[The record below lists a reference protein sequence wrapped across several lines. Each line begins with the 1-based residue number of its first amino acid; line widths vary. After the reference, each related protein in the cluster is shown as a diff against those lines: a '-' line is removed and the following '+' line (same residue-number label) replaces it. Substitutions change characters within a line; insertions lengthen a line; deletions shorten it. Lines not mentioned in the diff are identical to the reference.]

1 MSLEVGETPLSVAE
15 EPLLPVRMLNEF
27 AYCPRL
33 AYLEWVQS
41 EFADSVDTVEGR
53 FHHRR
58 VDVTPKRLMGTERQ
72 VGPGSGEAGACPG
85 SAEEGEDTVIHQRS
99 VWLSSERMGITAKI
113 DLVEGVGTAVV
124 PVDYKRGKRPH
135 VDKGAWEPERVQLCA
150 QGLILRDNGMDC
162 DGGFLYFVGS
172 RERVTVAF
180 DQELIQRTLTLIGE
194 MRRMAGEGRI
204 PPPLVDSPKCPRC
217 SLVGI
222 CLPDEVGW
230 LSRDH
235 PTAEAQVRRLVPA
248 NDDALPL
255 YVQQPGARVSK
266 DGDCLKIL
274 DHDEVLS
281 EARIVETSHLVVFGR
296 VQVSTQVVHELC
308 QRGIPISYL
317 STGGWFY
324 GLTSGL
330 THKNVELR
338 RRQYATAADSPRCLA
353 LARRFVQVKI
363 ANARTILRRNHAA
376 APETVLRDLKYDQA
390 HAGEA
395 RSLEELLGIE
405 GTAARRYFSEFEG
418 MLKNRDEALRF
429 DFKGRNR
436 RPPRDPVNAML
447 SLAYAMLAREWT
459 ATVQAVGLDPY
470 LGFFH
475 QPRYGRPALALD
487 LMEEF
492 RPLIADSVVLTAIN
506 NGEVRVVDFLERMGA
521 VAFTPEGRRR
531 FIETYERRMGQE
543 ITHPVFGYQISY
555 RRVLEVQARLLGRY
569 LVGEIPEYPAFTTR

>member
-1 MSLEVGETPLSVAE
+1 METETSAARPPVVE

-33 AYLEWVQS
+33 AYLEWVQG
-41 EFADSVDTVEGR
+41 EFTDSADTVEGR

-58 VDVTPKRLMGTERQ
+58 VDVSPKRAPAPE
-72 VGPGSGEAGACPG
+72 PG
-85 SAEEGEDTVIHQRS
+85 EEDEDAVIHQRS
-99 VWLSSERMGITAKI
+99 VWLSSERLGLTAKM
-113 DLVEGVGTAVV
+113 DLVEGVGTTVA

-150 QGLILRDNGMDC
+150 QGLILRDNGMEC

-172 RERVTVAF
+172 RERVAIAF
-180 DQELIQRTLTLIGE
+180 DQELILRTLTLIGE
-194 MRRMAGEGRI
+194 MRRMAREGRI

-222 CLPDEVGW
+222 CLPDEVSW
-230 LSRDH
+230 LNRAPADESR
-235 PTAEAQVRRLVPA
+235 ALRRLVPA
-248 NDDALPL
+248 KDDALPV

-324 GLTSGL
+324 GLTTGM

-338 RRQYATAADSPRCLA
+338 RRQYAAAADPARCLS

-363 ANARTILRRNHAA
+363 ANCRTMLRRNHVA
-376 APETVLRDLKYDQA
+376 APEATLRDLKTDQQ
-390 HAGEA
+390 HAGDAE
-395 RSLEELLGIE
+395 SLEELLGIE
-405 GTAARRYFSEFEG
+405 GTAARRYFSEFGG
-418 MLKNRDEALRF
+418 MLKGETGVTRF
-429 DFKGRNR
+429 DFDGRNR

-447 SLAYAMLAREWT
+447 SLAYALLAREWT
-459 ATVQAVGLDPY
+459 MTLQAVGFDPY
-470 LGFFH
+470 MGFYH

-492 RPLIADSVVLTAIN
+492 RPLIADSAVLTAIN
-506 NGEVRVVDFLERMGA
+506 NGEMRATDWIERMGA
-521 VAFTPEGRRR
+521 VTMTPEGRRR
-531 FIETYERRMGQE
+531 FIATYERRMEQE

-555 RRVLEVQARLLGRY
+555 RRVLEIQARLLGRY
-569 LVGEIPEYPAFTTR
+569 LLGEIPEYPAFATR

>member
-1 MSLEVGETPLSVAE
+1 MSTETGEMIRPVAE

-33 AYLEWVQS
+33 AYLEWVQG
-41 EFADSVDTVEGR
+41 EFTDSADTVEGR

-58 VDVTPKRLMGTERQ
+58 VDIVPKRVLR
-72 VGPGSGEAGACPG
+72 PSSGQAIETA
-85 SAEEGEDTVIHQRS
+85 SEAEEEDAVIHQRS
-99 VWLSSERMGITAKI
+99 VWLSSERLGLTAKM
-113 DLVEGVGTAVV
+113 DLVEGAGTSVAL
-124 PVDYKRGKRPH
+124 VDYKRGKRPH
-135 VDKGAWEPERVQLCA
+135 IEKGAWEPERVQLCA
-150 QGLILRDNGMDC
+150 QGLILRDNGMEC

-172 RERVTVAF
+172 RERVSIAF
-180 DQELIQRTLTLIGE
+180 DPELIQRTLTLIDE
-194 MRRMAGEGRI
+194 MRRMAREGRI

-222 CLPDEVGW
+222 CLPDEVSW
-230 LSRDH
+230 LSYASADESR
-235 PTAEAQVRRLVPA
+235 ALRRLVPA
-248 NDDALPL
+248 KDDALPL
-255 YVQQPGARVSK
+255 YVQQPGARVAK

-274 DHDEVLS
+274 DHDEILS

-296 VQVSTQVVHELC
+296 VQVSTQVVQELC

-324 GLTSGL
+324 GLTTGM

-338 RRQYATAADSPRCLA
+338 RRQYAAAADPVRCLG

-363 ANARTILRRNHAA
+363 ANCRTILRRNHTA
-376 APETVLRDLKYDQA
+376 APDLVLRDLKTDQQ

-395 RSLEELLGIE
+395 GSLEELLGIE
-405 GTAARRYFSEFEG
+405 GTAARRYFSEFAG
-418 MLKNRDEALRF
+418 MLKAEQGVTRF
-429 DFKGRNR
+429 DFEGRNR

-447 SLAYAMLAREWT
+447 SLAYALLAREWT
-459 ATVQAVGLDPY
+459 VTVQAVGLDPY
-470 LGFFH
+470 LGYYH

-492 RPLIADSVVLTAIN
+492 RPLIADSAVLTAIN
-506 NGEVRVVDFLERMGA
+506 NGEVRPTDWIERMGA
-521 VAFTPEGRRR
+521 VTLTPEGRRR
-531 FIETYERRMGQE
+531 FIATYERRMEQE

-569 LVGEIPEYPAFTTR
+569 LLGEIPEYPAFATR